1 MTELFHELADNA
13 PVMIWRSST
22 DQMCDY
28 FNRPW
33 LEFTGRNLAQELGIG
48 WVDGVHI
55 EDVERCLTTYRGA
68 FEERK
73 EFSMEYRLRR
83 FDGAYRWVLDNGK
96 PFDREGSFAGYFGSC
111 IDIHERK
118 EIEAANALMVSE
130 LNHRVRNN
138 LASIK
143 GLINQTSKTAETTDG
158 MTRILNFR
166 VEGLA
171 LAHTVLAQHGW
182 QPVSLMALIGHIAD
196 LPDVRARFFVTGE
209 DALIAPEKVE
219 SVAVT
224 LHELTLNARQHGAL
238 SNESGQVFID
248 LTRFGEE
255 GELHLSWKEEGGP
268 IVSEPQRSG
277 LGIRMIRLFAGQLP
291 SNLDFRP
298 QGLFCILTLPIKA

>member
-1 MTELFHELADNA
+1 
-13 PVMIWRSST
+13 
-22 DQMCDY
+22 
-28 FNRPW
+28 
-33 LEFTGRNLAQELGIG
+33 
-48 WVDGVHI
+48 
-55 EDVERCLTTYRGA
+55 
-68 FEERK
+68 
-73 EFSMEYRLRR
+73 
-83 FDGAYRWVLDNGK
+83 
-96 PFDREGSFAGYFGSC
+96 
-111 IDIHERK
+111 
-118 EIEAANALMVSE
+118 
-130 LNHRVRNN
+130 
-138 LASIK
+138 
-143 GLINQTSKTAETTDG
+143 LINQTSKTAETTDG
-158 MTRILNFR
+158 LTRILNFR

-171 LAHTVLAQHGW
+171 LAHTALAQHGW
-182 QPVSLMALIGHIAD
+182 QPVSVMALIRHIAD
-196 LPDVRARFFVTGE
+196 LPDVRARFLVTGE

>member
-48 WVDGVHI
+48 WVDGVHA
-55 EDVERCLTTYRGA
+55 EDVERCLTAYRGA

-96 PFDREGSFAGYFGSC
+96 PFGREGSFAG
-111 IDIHERK
+111 
-118 EIEAANALMVSE
+118 
-130 LNHRVRNN
+130 
-138 LASIK
+138 
-143 GLINQTSKTAETTDG
+143 
-158 MTRILNFR
+158 FR

-171 LAHTVLAQHGW
+171 VAHTVLAQHGW
-182 QPVSLMALIGHIAD
+182 QPVSIMALIGHIAD

-248 LTRFGEE
+248 LTRFSGE

-268 IVSEPQRSG
+268 SVSEPQRSG
-277 LGIRMIRLFAGQLP
+277 LGTRMIRLFAGQLP

-298 QGLFCILTLPIKA
+298 QGLFCILTLPIKV

>member
-13 PVMIWRSST
+13 PVMIWRCST

-28 FNRPW
+28 FNKPW
-33 LEFTGRNLAQELGIG
+33 LEFTGRSIAQELGIG
-48 WVDGVHI
+48 WVDGVYA
-55 EDVERCLTTYRGA
+55 EDVERCLATYRGA
-68 FEERK
+68 FEERR

-83 FDGAYRWVLDNGK
+83 YDGVYRWVLDNGK
-96 PFDREGSFAGYFGSC
+96 PFDREGFFAGYFGSC
-111 IDIHERK
+111 IDIHDRK
-118 EIEAANALMVSE
+118 ELEAANALMVSE

-143 GLINQTSKTAETTDG
+143 GLINQTSKTAETTDA
-158 MTRILNFR
+158 MTRILSFR

-171 LAHTVLAQHGW
+171 LAHSVLAQHGW
-182 QPVSLMALIGHIAD
+182 HPVSLMALIGHIAE
-196 LPDVRARFFVTGE
+196 LPGVRARFFVTGE

-219 SVAVT
+219 SLAVT

-238 SNESGQVFID
+238 SNELGQVFIN
-248 LTRFGEE
+248 LTRFIEA
-255 GELHLSWKEEGGP
+255 GELHLSWREKGGP

-277 LGIRMIRLFAGQLP
+277 LGTRMIRLFSGRLP

-298 QGLFCILTLPIKA
+298 EGLFCVLTLPINV